1 MKKPLSLRALPKI
14 VPSAVVA
21 GWLLG
26 GSALA
31 NGAWAVTP
39 SKVSLDQSA
48 PSAQETPSTRTD
60 MMRTFKARCP
70 GRVERL
76 LSVALPSERPNFKD
90 IGDICTC
97 AATAMETLPE
107 SATADYTAQATQA
120 ALACSKP
127 TITARNE
134 QLARKAL
141 GPHLTAQGLDASQ
154 VGHFS
159 QCAADTHWQH
169 TLKKS
174 REEQRPS
181 AHAWW
186 ATCTEQVGRKGL
198 PPPDN
203 LRD

>member
-1 MKKPLSLRALPKI
+1 MKKPLPLRALQKI
-14 VPSAVVA
+14 VPSAMGA
-21 GWLLG
+21 GWLLTGLAFSTG
-26 GSALA
+26 G
-31 NGAWAVTP
+31 WAVSP
-39 SKVSLDQSA
+39 SKVSLNQEA
-48 PSAQETPSTRTD
+48 PSAQEAPMTRAD

-76 LSVALPSERPNFKD
+76 LSVALPSERPSFKA

-107 SATADYTAQATQA
+107 SASSDYTAQATQA
-120 ALACSKP
+120 ALACGKP

-141 GPHLTAQGLDASQ
+141 GPYLSAQGLDANQ

-159 QCAADTHWQH
+159 QCAADTHWQS
-169 TLKKS
+169 TLNKS
-174 REEQRPS
+174 MEAQRPP
-181 AHAWW
+181 AEGWW
-186 ATCTEQVGRKGL
+186 TTCTEQVGRKGL